1 MLDLLSQELKEVAQA
16 LLNNN
21 ITLNEAQDALKA
33 VRLLEKA
40 GIPKQDWQRLTK
52 ATDKLSEPE
61 FRETAVKLL
70 RLEEATGMEYKRAIA
85 HFQELQA
92 ETVLKEEKRRE
103 LDEEISTSNQKVRE
117 LGQQIKELTHTAGQ
131 EKTKTEEILKGER
144 LIRGEIE
151 EFGRIRAEL
160 ESKGLT
166 MSIFIPIAKEFAG
179 SKDFTREIA
188 ARLKE
193 TNSLTKAQKEI
204 KTENDQLKAS
214 STSLKSQVDGLSRK
228 KDGLAADIVKLDK
241 QLAGERE
248 SLAGLKQQREAKK
261 QQYDLFE
268 ALLAMFSGK
277 TPYQDCTPEKLASA
291 VLKLAQ
297 GWYSGLS
304 VEELRGMFVT
314 SVCGNYLHSIR
325 CAQCSARFIVDRS
338 QDSYNKYETSYHCP
352 VCDYHFYTKA
362 NDDFLKAMFSQ
373 EELNRSNGLQ
383 QELER
388 LKPME
393 VFLDIPCSVCK
404 KPMSNSWTREQ
415 VLEAFTGWGHKLCL
429 R

>member
-1 MLDLLSQELKEVAQA
+1 MLDLLSRELKEVAKA

-40 GIPKQDWQRLTK
+40 GVPKQDWQRLAK
-52 ATDKLSEPE
+52 ATDKISDPE
-61 FRETAVKLL
+61 FREVAVKLL
-70 RLEEATGMEYKRAIA
+70 RLEEATGMEYERAVA

-103 LDEEISTSNQKVRE
+103 LDEEISTSNQRVRE

-204 KTENDQLKAS
+204 KAENDQLKAS
-214 STSLKSQVDGLSRK
+214 STSLKSQVDGFSRK

-248 SLAGLKQQREAKK
+248 SLAGLKQERAVKR
-261 QQYDLFE
+261 QQHDFFG
-268 ALLAMFSGK
+268 ALLAIFSGG
-277 TPYQDCTPEKLASA
+277 TPYQDSTPEKLASA

-297 GWYSGLS
+297 GWYSGRPI
-304 VEELRGMFVT
+304 EELKGIFIT
-314 SVCGNYLHSIR
+314 AVCGDYLHSI
-325 CAQCSARFIVDRS
+325 QCEKCGARFIVDRAAN
-338 QDSYNKYETSYHCP
+338 SYNKYQDEYYCP
-352 VCDYHFYTKA
+352 VCDFRSFTKP
-362 NDDFLKAMFSQ
+362 NEDFLKAMFS
-373 EELNRSNGLQ
+373 EEEFNRCSGLQ

-388 LKPME
+388 LKPLE

-415 VLEAFTGWGHKLCL
+415 VLEGFKSWGHRSCP
-429 R
+429 

>member
-1 MLDLLSQELKEVAQA
+1 LIQ
-16 LLNNN
+16 
-21 ITLNEAQDALKA
+21 
-33 VRLLEKA
+33 
-40 GIPKQDWQRLTK
+40 
-52 ATDKLSEPE
+52 
-61 FRETAVKLL
+61 
-70 RLEEATGMEYKRAIA
+70 
-85 HFQELQA
+85 
-92 ETVLKEEKRRE
+92 TV
-103 LDEEISTSNQKVRE
+103 
-117 LGQQIKELTHTAGQ
+117 GQ

-204 KTENDQLKAS
+204 KAENDQLKAS

-297 GWYSGLS
+297 GWYPGRPI
-304 VEELRGMFVT
+304 EELRGTFVAA
-314 SVCGNYLHSIR
+314 VCGDYLHSI
-325 CAQCSARFIVDRS
+325 QCEKCGARFIVDRAAN
-338 QDSYNKYETSYHCP
+338 SYNKYQDEYYCP
-352 VCDYHFYTKA
+352 VCDFRSFTKA
-362 NDDFLKAMFSQ
+362 NDDFLKALFSQ

-393 VFLDIPCSVCK
+393 VFLDIPCSVCR

-415 VLEAFTGWGHKLCL
+415 VLKTFTGWGHKLCL

>member
-1 MLDLLSQELKEVAQA
+1 MLDLLSQELREVAQT

-21 ITLNEAQDALKA
+21 ITLNEAQDALTA
-33 VRLLEKA
+33 VRVLEKA

-52 ATDKLSEPE
+52 ATDKLSDAE
-61 FRETAVKLL
+61 FKEAALKLL
-70 RLEEATGMEYKRAIA
+70 KLEEATGMEYKRAIA
-85 HFQELQA
+85 RFQEL
-92 ETVLKEEKRRE
+92 EVDTVLKEEKRQE
-103 LDEEISTSNQKVRE
+103 LNEKIATTNRRVRE
-117 LGQQIKELTHTAGQ
+117 RGQQIKELTHTAGQ

-160 ESKGLT
+160 ESKGLA

-193 TNSLTKAQKEI
+193 TNFLTKAQKEI
-204 KTENDQLKAS
+204 KAENDQLKAS
-214 STSLKSQVDGLSRK
+214 STSLKSQVDGFSRK

-248 SLAGLKQQREAKK
+248 SLAGLKQRREAKK

-277 TPYQDCTPEKLASA
+277 TPYEDCTPEKLASA

-297 GWYSGLS
+297 GWYPGRPI
-304 VEELRGMFVT
+304 EELRGTFVAA
-314 SVCGNYLHSIR
+314 VCGDYLHSI
-325 CAQCSARFIVDRS
+325 QCEKCGARFIVDRAAN
-338 QDSYNKYETSYHCP
+338 SYNKYQDEYYCP
-352 VCDYHFYTKA
+352 VCDFRSFTKP
-362 NDDFLKAMFSQ
+362 NEDFLKAMFS
-373 EELNRSNGLQ
+373 EEEFNRCSGLQ

-388 LKPME
+388 LKPLE

-404 KPMSNSWTREQ
+404 KPMSNNWTREQ
-415 VLEAFTGWGHKLCL
+415 VLEGFKSWGHKLCL
-429 R
+429 G

>member
-1 MLDLLSQELKEVAQA
+1 MLDLLSQELREVAQT

-21 ITLNEAQDALKA
+21 ITLNEAQDALRT

-40 GIPKQDWQRLTK
+40 SIPQKDWQRLSK
-52 ATDKLSEPE
+52 ATDKLSAPE
-61 FRETAVKLL
+61 FKEAALKLL

-85 HFQELQA
+85 RFQELEA
-92 ETVLKEEKRRE
+92 DTVLKEEKRQE
-103 LDEEISTSNQKVRE
+103 LNEKIATSNQRVKE
-117 LGQQIKELTHTAGQ
+117 LSQQIKELIQTVGQ
-131 EKTKTEEILKGER
+131 EKTKTEEILKGEDLTR
-144 LIRGEIE
+144 AEIE
-151 EFGRIRAEL
+151 EFGRVRAEL

-179 SKDFTREIA
+179 PKNFTEEIA

-204 KTENDQLKAS
+204 KAENDQLKAS
-214 STSLKSQVDGLSRK
+214 STSLKSRVDGLSRK
-228 KDGLAADIVKLDK
+228 KDSLAADIVKLDR

-248 SLAGLKQQREAKK
+248 FLAGLKQQREAKK
-261 QQYDLFE
+261 QQYNLFE

-277 TPYQDCTPEKLASA
+277 TPSQDCTPEKLASA

-297 GWYSGLS
+297 GWYPGRPI
-304 VEELRGMFVT
+304 EELRGTFIAA
-314 SVCGNYLHSIR
+314 VCGDYLHSI
-325 CAQCSARFIVDRS
+325 QCEKCGARFIVDRAAN
-338 QDSYNKYETSYHCP
+338 SYNKYQDAYYCP
-352 VCDYHFYTKA
+352 VCSFRSFTKP
-362 NDDFLKAMFSQ
+362 NEDFLKAMFS
-373 EELNRSNGLQ
+373 EEEFNRCSGLQ

-388 LKPME
+388 LKPLK

-415 VLEAFTGWGHKLCL
+415 VLEGFKSWGHTLCL